1 MRLFVV
7 IDFDHPFVAAV
18 ASSFARCFLALDE
31 SGCLHCVDDSG
42 VLIFSRNVMDAASH
56 GRPASM
62 RLLAGSSDESVED
75 IVITTEQQWVYVLS
89 GANLALLINAAW
101 AKVSWP
107 SEGGRSWVLH

>member
-1 MRLFVV
+1 VFAVRLFAV
-7 IDFDHPFVAAV
+7 IDFDHRIVAAV

-42 VLIFSRNVMDAASH
+42 VLIFSRNVMDASSH

-75 IVITTEQQWVYVLS
+75 IVIATDQQWVYVLS
-89 GANLALLINAAW
+89 GVNLALLIRAAL
-101 AKVSWP
+101 AKVSGF
-107 SEGGRSWVLH
+107 SEERLN